1 MIFCIYL
8 LQPTMQRY
16 IDRADDLRFIAS
28 KLTRRAHMRTSLLW
42 RQAKFSYNRGHWD
55 RRSRLLDQRSLS
67 RRGLENPL
75 APGASHGGFFKENP

>member
-16 IDRADDLRFIAS
+16 IDRADDLRFIGS

-55 RRSRLLDQRSLS
+55 RPFALVGSAFPFASRS
-67 RRGLENPL
+67 
-75 APGASHGGFFKENP
+75 